1 MNIQD
6 IPDDLWYYF
15 PLVLGATCK
24 KFNKKINIYNRTIVV
39 KGNPLEKSI
48 RYKYLKKVDLRE
60 LSNTE
65 IYILLGKINPD
76 IIYLDD
82 IELLIA
88 FPDKKIKHIY
98 VNRLLN
104 TVKPGVISKFS
115 EKVIRG
121 GTNITVLEEQKFY
134 DDHVIDLDRYKGIVF
149 KKITCS
155 DVALLEKIFE
165 EVIFETL
172 LIDAFMDGDDDQKI
186 IELLNKYPD
195 KIVETECLIGGD
207 TLNRL
212 IGIISVTP
220 NKFSISRS
228 VLEKYK
234 YSVEGSPLQRYILN
248 GRVTLTEIDLSIKS
262 HHRDMRGAHLFKSV
276 KSHTKADPDG
286 YISPVSDG
294 EVEDGYDEL

>member
-1 MNIQD
+1 MNMQD

-15 PLVLGATCK
+15 PLILGATCK
-24 KFNKKINIYNRTIVV
+24 KFNKKINIYSRTIVV
-39 KGNPLEKSI
+39 KGSPIEKNI
-48 RYKYLKKVDLRE
+48 RYKDLKKVDLRE

-65 IYILLGKINPD
+65 IYILLDKINPD
-76 IIYLDD
+76 MLYLDD
-82 IELLIA
+82 IMPLIV

-104 TVKPGVISKFS
+104 TVKPGVISKLS

-121 GTNITVLEEQKFY
+121 ETNITVLEEQKFY
-134 DDHVIDLDRYKGIVF
+134 SYIDLDRYKGIVF

-172 LIDAFMDGDDDQKI
+172 LIDALMDDNFDTKKI
-186 IELLNKYPD
+186 IDILNKYPD
-195 KIVETECLIGGD
+195 KIMETEYLFGGD
-207 TLNRL
+207 DLNRL
-212 IGIISVTP
+212 IDIISATP
-220 NKFSISRS
+220 NKFSISSS

-234 YSVEGSPLQRYILN
+234 YPLEGSPLQRYILN